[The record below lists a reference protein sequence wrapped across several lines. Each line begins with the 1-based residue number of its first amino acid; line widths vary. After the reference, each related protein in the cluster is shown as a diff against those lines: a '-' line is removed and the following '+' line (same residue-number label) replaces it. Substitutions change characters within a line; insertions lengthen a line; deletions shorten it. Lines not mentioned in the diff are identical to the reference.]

1 VAAFGDYYGPTM
13 NAFDTAEANGKA
25 ADLEQELVALFST
38 QNESDDE
45 DSTSIPATFLRVTV
59 TV

>member
-1 VAAFGDYYGPTM
+1 M